1 MIDVFQINPGL
12 WLILAGIICV
22 FMPKGEAGGWAR
34 KALVIGAPILAATMI
49 TQIYTSQEVLAG
61 KINIG
66 GPRYRLSS
74 LYGKAA
80 SMPMRR
86 VFVIWRSMFSQAFCS
101 LQGR

>member
-22 FMPKGEAGGWAR
+22 FIPKGDIGGWAR

-66 GPRYRLSS
+66 GLELTTLRIDNLS
-74 LYGKAA
+74 L
-80 SMPMRR
+80 
-86 VFVIWRSMFSQAFCS
+86 IHI
-101 LQGR
+101 